1 MSDLIIDHLTSIGYI
16 IDDPAKLSSVLS
28 RGHQGAIK
36 AFIDNHKQLS
46 KFQRH
51 TYDMALRAVSSVFQ
65 YKHQPTKH
73 SGFCLSIEDVI
84 KKDGEPFPF
93 IHSDPAT
100 EFDPKY
106 RYPVNIG
113 EIIHTR
119 SPDTKNCWSPAKARA
134 FERDFTV
141 ALFRMEEGL
150 IGSDEPLRPCYTKRL
165 YHLLDM
171 KGSEHIKYYAGY
183 LKRYGRTVP
192 QEYHRLIDQMTVSA
206 LATVFVVT

>member
-1 MSDLIIDHLTSIGYI
+1 MSDQIVNHLTSLGYI
-16 IDDPAKLSSVLS
+16 IDDPAKLSIRLT
-28 RGHQGAIK
+28 RGHVGAIK
-36 AFIDNHKQLS
+36 AFIDNPKQLS

-51 TYDMALRAVSSVFQ
+51 TYDMALRAVSSVYQF
-65 YKHQPTKH
+65 KHEPIKH
-73 SGFCLSIEDVI
+73 GGFCVRIEDVI
-84 KKDGEPFPF
+84 KNDGEPFPF
-93 IHSDPAT
+93 VHSDPAT
-100 EFDPKY
+100 EFNPKY

-113 EIIHTR
+113 EIVHTR

-150 IGSDEPLRPCYTKRL
+150 IGNEDPLKPNLTRKL

-171 KGSEHIKYYAGY
+171 QGNDHIRYYAGY

-192 QEYHRLIDQMTVSA
+192 QEYLRLIDQMVPSA